1 MVRFVVR
8 FVGIWLLLGLGGRQA
23 QAQRRVN
30 YADWQLEWSDE
41 FNQPSDTVEL
51 ANHWNYA
58 FPWGRNLLGNPETE
72 YYTGAGVRADSG
84 GVLHLVARQL
94 DQPISYRGRQLRYSS
109 GMLMSHHP
117 DDPLRPKSC
126 PDPAAGFSY
135 GLFEVRCRQPAQGSV
150 FPAFWLWGG
159 GPDEFDVFEAERGAF
174 GNTIHTDTPGYWYP
188 TRTQKVGCSCFFY
201 DTDPGGDLHEQF
213 HTYGLEWRPNEAI
226 FYFDGYPIRRE
237 TRMLPTGCAMYII
250 VNLAMWNWAS
260 TPADTLHVDY
270 IRVYRPRTPPNPV
283 AVVRQGGQQPGSEYE
298 WTPFDNKP
306 GRAVE
311 GRVQHW
317 EARPRPAGRLNL
329 KLVDN
334 LNAACDVVLPL
345 PVNSQWD
352 PAWLVYDGL
361 PDVRLHFTAPDS
373 VAWQLADRWGRPIA
387 AGRVAGT
394 AEWRPRWPGLPP
406 GHYALHLRQGAAVAT
421 QAVVVIARGPHD
433 AQPLPAWLEPLP
445 PPAADSAAGAAP

>member
-126 PDPAAGFSY
+126 PDPADGFSY

-361 PDVRLHFTAPDS
+361 PDVRLHFTTPDS